1 MQMLLVLPKMIE
13 FIPFYPFTTVPDVSL
28 LFFKIKWQTLT
39 LYPLVI
45 VSSSVTLFAGG
56 TIILGRKFS
65 ARRFWNDCVDYKVTV
80 FTVSFYISVAGKEM
94 TKIWV
99 FSILVNSV
107 DTCWVNLIILKKET
121 IRLDWFMVMVWD
133 LMFGRDSETGKIG

>member
-1 MQMLLVLPKMIE
+1 
-13 FIPFYPFTTVPDVSL
+13 
-28 LFFKIKWQTLT
+28 
-39 LYPLVI
+39 VI

-94 TKIWV
+94 TKI
-99 FSILVNSV
+99 
-107 DTCWVNLIILKKET
+107 
-121 IRLDWFMVMVWD
+121 
-133 LMFGRDSETGKIG
+133 

>member
-1 MQMLLVLPKMIE
+1 
-13 FIPFYPFTTVPDVSL
+13 
-28 LFFKIKWQTLT
+28 
-39 LYPLVI
+39 
-45 VSSSVTLFAGG
+45 
-56 TIILGRKFS
+56 
-65 ARRFWNDCVDYKVTV
+65 
-80 FTVSFYISVAGKEM
+80 VAGKEM